1 MFQRKKKAPRAT
13 GSQGNL
19 PPFLQVFQV
28 GNKDK
33 MGIRDLN
40 LNLYEGQITV
50 LLGHNGAG
58 KTTTMSMLTG
68 EKLLH
73 VQLGLAGPS
82 PLAALCQP
90 WICFLM
96 AFILSM

>member
-1 MFQRKKKAPRAT
+1 MWIQDYRTWFSILSCYCQVPKGKGGPGSHRKSGQPLT
-13 GSQGNL
+13 Y
-19 PPFLQVFQV
+19 LQVFQV

-33 MGIRDLN
+33 MGIRDLT

-68 EKLLH
+68 R
-73 VQLGLAGPS
+73 
-82 PLAALCQP
+82 
-90 WICFLM
+90 
-96 AFILSM
+96 

>member
-1 MFQRKKKAPRAT
+1 MFQRKRKALRAT
-13 GSQGNL
+13 GSPGNPL
-19 PPFLQVFQV
+19 PYLQVFQV

-33 MGIRDLN
+33 VGIRDLN

-68 EKLLH
+68 ER
-73 VQLGLAGPS
+73 
-82 PLAALCQP
+82 
-90 WICFLM
+90 
-96 AFILSM
+96 

>member
-1 MFQRKKKAPRAT
+1 M
-13 GSQGNL
+13 
-19 PPFLQVFQV
+19 

-33 MGIRDLN
+33 MGIRDLT

-68 EKLLH
+68 E
-73 VQLGLAGPS
+73 Q
-82 PLAALCQP
+82 
-90 WICFLM
+90 
-96 AFILSM
+96 